1 MVRSLSILFCLL
13 GANVVLGADNTS
25 AAEDAVEAIIELED
39 PQSIECNSSEV
50 CPKYAIADYA
60 EDNGLVKFAVD
71 AGLLEVSEEPNS
83 SAVFGCCLDNMG
95 PAGSRCGSFEECGKM
110 LPLTGPFEGM
120 PIKTFATVA
129 ICVPIALCLCCCC
142 IIACCCC
149 GGKKKKSGRQ
159 QLSDTGSESDNECPF
174 GNRNARLFLDALMNE
189 YVAGENGAV
198 GEFFDN
204 NSIPRNDQQAM
215 DEIEDRVR
223 NSGNPRQAINR
234 LRQKWGL

>member
-1 MVRSLSILFCLL
+1 MVRGLSILFCLL
-13 GANVVLGADNTS
+13 GAANVVW
-25 AAEDAVEAIIELED
+25 AAEEDITEVED
-39 PQSIECNSSEV
+39 PHSIACNSSEV

-83 SAVFGCCLDNMG
+83 SAVFGCCLDNEG
-95 PAGSRCGSFEECGKM
+95 EEPAGSRCGSFEECGKM

-120 PIKTFATVA
+120 PIKAFATVVVV
-129 ICVPIALCLCCCC
+129 VPIALCLCCCC

-149 GGKKKKSGRQ
+149 GGKKKSGRQ

-174 GNRNARLFLDALMNE
+174 GNRNARLFLDALTNE

-198 GEFFDN
+198 GDFFDN

-223 NSGNPRQAINR
+223 NSDNPQQAINR